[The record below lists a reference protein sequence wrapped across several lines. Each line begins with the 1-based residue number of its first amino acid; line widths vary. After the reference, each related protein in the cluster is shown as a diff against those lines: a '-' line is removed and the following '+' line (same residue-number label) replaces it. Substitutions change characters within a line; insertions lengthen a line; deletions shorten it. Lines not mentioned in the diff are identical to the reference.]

1 MKKLLALVLALVM
14 SLSLVTISNAAFK
27 DADKI
32 SHDEAV
38 TVMNAVGVL
47 VGDNNGNFNAKDNL
61 TRAQAAKIVSYLLL
75 GNKTAEALA
84 GSNKFSDVAKTNWAA
99 GFIDYCATENIVAGV
114 GNGQFAPEGQLTGYQ
129 FAKMLLVALGYD
141 AKIEVFTGNDWQ
153 INVSKR
159 ADQAGLFDDLD
170 GINGNKVLT
179 RDEAAQMAFNA
190 LKSPLI
196 EYENKGGNLSVNGA
210 EINIGATQP
219 KYKTTSTARKDAQTI
234 FANHDNNNVGAYIV
248 EFAEQYYP
256 KLVLTSTTDDFG
268 RPAYQ
273 WSYEQKDLG
282 TFPVKSQLLKS
293 YIGEVTGRD
302 LYDLLGKTV
311 VEGAGKYTFYV
322 SIDGVTDNTID
333 KNLFNETYINKNN
346 KEAVGGTGDGVVTEV
361 YVDNDAKVV
370 YICVINEYLAR
381 AAKDF
386 DAKKDSID
394 LKVYGL
400 DKYTKSTGG
409 KTVTEYFK
417 QIDKSRSKSYNETF
431 KNLSS
436 EDFALLAD
444 AKEDDAFVVTVA
456 NGELQSIVKANVVED
471 TALESFKRN
480 SNVKAGGTTY
490 KYSSAADYDFEVL
503 DNYTTTS
510 GTINLKDKTYNI
522 YLDTHGNLLG
532 IDLVTNADNY
542 VFIAGVDT
550 NGSNISSKNYD
561 ASAIFTDGTMKT
573 IKFKSDKSKIDLSGD
588 LALVNT
594 WCTYTVDKDGVYTLT
609 EVKSQINEANKV
621 KVAQYHDAAFST
633 EIDKKHIA
641 LKGQSGSV
649 AGYDYKA
656 VYGNDDS
663 VYLLAELKKLNG
675 KGIISDVDS
684 IVTGVKDVS
693 MKGWN
698 GATALSKLGL
708 TAPASTSSGVYTLYK
723 NNGYIIATVVVGE
736 DEATNKNLVY
746 AHTNSVEQESYDNT
760 TDQWTWTRKV
770 ISDGEEI
777 EIREVSDSLSYLN
790 QMNQYNW
797 YQVRYNAKGEV
808 ISVRNESTSQTWGLT
823 TNDGSNQGDYVDNIT
838 NLENA
843 VSGTG
848 SKDSVLYSQ
857 RFGAG
862 ATKNDPKPVPTNPTM
877 KGSTLYVDK
886 NFTQGFYVSAD
897 AKIVFIQYNDGKKTT
912 DYDTGAKA
920 VQNYIERLNTKD
932 GVNYSYQIS
941 AILLNGMAK
950 VVVVNDFIDATYKG
964 GTATTPKKGNLTTTA
979 TMAADFTIPGTT
991 TVLKGSKA
999 NGTWTLSKGGLLN
1012 VTVDYTAPE
1021 WAAEGAVVSLTLPV
1035 QYLDSPIPKTGGGN
1049 VTMTVTGTV
1058 KDGKATLKGA
1068 VADLNLTYYAEY
1080 PENIKFGTATAET
1093 LSAVQ
1098 VLYYWSD
1105 NTKVSDSDLATGST
1119 TVLPTTAPSSANA
1132 FKVGFKSVQTAG
1144 TAKATVTNVTAT
1156 GATISAGGDALDAP
1170 TATVKAWVK
1179 DYTTGGAKFNATN
1192 ASNPVVVKFD
1202 KTAVTTTYTVT
1213 NSYKTGAALKVPTG
1227 YTAVNMTL
1235 TLSRDGAGIEQN
1247 GTVKITSADLSA
1259 ALATTAPAALKGLKV
1274 TLSTGNVLYFKND
1287 GATTAATIIGD
1298 DTFKVTGNTTV
1309 DVASVEA
1316 VDGPTIKSVAYVD
1329 VNANGNWDVND
1340 KIIVTYSEAVDTT
1353 EPTLTFTNT
1362 GSTTTVNATSWNTEK
1377 TVATYEIATN
1387 APAAGDTLK
1396 ITAITSN
1403 ATGVKNVGTYTIT
1416 FGANVG
1422 TTSTTPVLS

>member
-219 KYKTTSTARKDAQTI
+219 KYKTTSTAQKVTQTI

-256 KLVLTSTTDDFG
+256 KLVLTQTTDDFG

-322 SIDGVTDNTID
+322 SIDGVTDSKID
-333 KNLFNETYINKNN
+333 GELFNETAINKNN
-346 KEAVGGTGDGVVTEV
+346 KKAIGATGDGVVTEV
-361 YVDNDAKVV
+361 YVNNDTKVV

-386 DAKKDSID
+386 DAKKDTID
-394 LKVYGL
+394 LNVYGL
-400 DKYTKSTGG
+400 KKYTKTTDG
-409 KTVTEYFK
+409 KTVTEYVK
-417 QIDKSRSKSYNETF
+417 TIDKERNKSYNEKF

-456 NGELQSIVKANVVED
+456 NGELQSVVKANVVED
-471 TALESFKRN
+471 TALDAFKHN
-480 SNVKAGGTTY
+480 DNVKAGGTTY

-503 DNYTTTS
+503 DHYTGVGS
-510 GTINLKDKTYNI
+510 DGKINLKDKTYNI

-532 IDLVTNADNY
+532 IDLVTAADNY

-573 IKFKSDKSKIDLSGD
+573 IKYKSDKSSNI
-588 LALVNT
+588 LAGKHAARVNT

-609 EVKSQINEANKV
+609 QVANQINDTNKV
-621 KVAQYHDAAFST
+621 KVAQYHDAAFTT

-641 LKGQSGSV
+641 LKGQDGSV
-649 AGYDYKA
+649 AGYGYKG
-656 VYGNDDS
+656 VYGNDDT
-663 VYLLAELKKLNG
+663 VYLLAKLKALKVG
-675 KGIISDVDS
+675 GIDQGIISDVDS
-684 IVTGVKDVS
+684 VVTGVKNVN
-693 MKGWN
+693 MIGWDTAEAAIEASKSVTPAAN
-698 GATALSKLGL
+698 VTAAT
-708 TAPASTSSGVYTLYK
+708 TSSGVYTLYK

-736 DEATNKNLVY
+736 DDAASKNLVY
-746 AHTNSVEQESYDNT
+746 AVSNNLESESYHKA

-770 ISDGEEI
+770 ISDGEEKI
-777 EIREVSDSLSYLN
+777 ITEVGDALTYLGK
-790 QMNQYNW
+790 MRAGTW

-808 ISVRNESTSQTWGLT
+808 IGVLDGVTTGTYADNYPTWSLTSAVAAP
-823 TNDGSNQGDYVDNIT
+823 GDNSKAEYVDKIQYLGNT
-838 NLENA
+838 LDK
-843 VSGTG
+843 T
-848 SKDSVLYSQ
+848 SKDTVLYNEI
-857 RFGAG
+857 FNN
-862 ATKNDPKPVPTNPTM
+862 KVPTMRN
-877 KGSTLYVDK
+877 STLYVDQ
-886 NFTQGFYVSAD
+886 NLTEGFYVADD
-897 AKIVFIQYNDGKKTT
+897 AKVVFIQENDGKKTT
-912 DYDTGAKA
+912 TYETGAKA
-920 VQNYIERLNTKD
+920 VQSAVESLNAVKDSNPAAYNYQV
-932 GVNYSYQIS
+932 G

-950 VVVVNDFIDATYKG
+950 VVVIRDYVDATYKG
-964 GTATTPKKGNLTTTA
+964 GTTTPVTPTPTPTFEGKTEVSISADGKHFELKVYDLKDKNGKFYSSSNPLVGQDATDALYNALKAAGYTDITFTAPTTGGLTADQYGVTA
-979 TMAADFTIPGTT
+979 KRNGFTYGDTAASPNFVTNGMIFDTNANKDITYVESMNVLIDGK
-991 TVLKGSKA
+991 TVTVGKADTVAAYISGKGSVVS
-999 NGTWTLSKGGLLN
+999 TDGGK
-1012 VTVDYTAPE
+1012 T
-1021 WAAEGAVVSLTLPV
+1021 WAAPGSTDTFDSTKS
-1035 QYLDSPIPKTGGGN
+1035 YLVGSQIKDG
-1049 VTMTVTGTV
+1049 GTV
-1058 KDGKATLKGA
+1058 KAEGQVGTKVDLSKLGFAADSYVQVGASDYIKATE
-1068 VADLNLTYYAEY
+1068 LTFGKTNMDVKTSFSAAGDIVGKLYKATVD
-1080 PENIKFGTATAET
+1080 GTA
-1093 LSAVQ
+1093 Q
-1098 VLYYWSD
+1098 Y
-1105 NTKVSDSDLATGST
+1105 G
-1119 TVLPTTAPSSANA
+1119 
-1132 FKVGFKSVQTAG
+1132 TAG
-1144 TAKATVTNVTAT
+1144 TAITVSGIASTYMLVDGVVTAQASGASFTAGKDMVIVGGYEKYTAAKINSGSLPNTNMVETFDAAAAKVTDST
-1156 GATISAGGDALDAP
+1156 GTYVKVDGKVTVSFRVGNTGFTSTAPGAKITNGTAAPYNIAP
-1170 TATVKAWVK
+1170 TVSGDW
-1179 DYTTGGAKFNATN
+1179 
-1192 ASNPVVVKFD
+1192 
-1202 KTAVTTTYTVT
+1202 
-1213 NSYKTGAALKVPTG
+1213 
-1227 YTAVNMTL
+1227 
-1235 TLSRDGAGIEQN
+1235 
-1247 GTVKITSADLSA
+1247 ADS
-1259 ALATTAPAALKGLKV
+1259 
-1274 TLSTGNVLYFKND
+1274 
-1287 GATTAATIIGD
+1287 
-1298 DTFKVTGNTTV
+1298 
-1309 DVASVEA
+1309 
-1316 VDGPTIKSVAYVD
+1316 
-1329 VNANGNWDVND
+1329 
-1340 KIIVTYSEAVDTT
+1340 
-1353 EPTLTFTNT
+1353 
-1362 GSTTTVNATSWNTEK
+1362 
-1377 TVATYEIATN
+1377 TVAASTILTGTNDATF
-1387 APAAGDTLK
+1387 
-1396 ITAITSN
+1396 S
-1403 ATGVKNVGTYTIT
+1403 GVGGTYRN
-1416 FGANVG
+1416 GAIDFAFTVQVSN
-1422 TTSTTPVLS
+1422 SLAPEFSIS

>member
-219 KYKTTSTARKDAQTI
+219 KYKTTSTAQKASQTI

-256 KLVLTSTTDDFG
+256 KLVLTQTTDDFG

-293 YIGEVTGRD
+293 YVGEVTGRD

-400 DKYTKSTGG
+400 DKYTKTTGG

-573 IKFKSDKSKIDLSGD
+573 IKFKSDKSKIVLSGD

-609 EVKSQINEANKV
+609 EVKDKIDEPNKV
-621 KVAQYHDAAFST
+621 KVAQYHDAAFNT

-746 AHTNSVEQESYDNT
+746 AHTDNVEQESYDNT

-790 QMNQYNW
+790 KMNQYSW

-823 TNDGSNQGDYVDNIT
+823 TNDGSNAGDYVDNIT

-843 VSGTG
+843 VSGTN

-862 ATKNDPKPVPTNPTM
+862 ATKTNPVPVPTNPTM

-886 NFTQGFYVSAD
+886 NFTQGFYVAED

-964 GTATTPKKGNLTTTA
+964 GTPTTSQKGNLATTIANYTHTYADTTTMK
-979 TMAADFTIPGTT
+979 TF
-991 TVLKGSKA
+991 KGSSA
-999 NGTWTLSKGGLLN
+999 NATWNLNDKGLLT

-1021 WAAEGAVVSLTLPV
+1021 WAAEGAVVTMDLQAT
-1035 QYLDSPIPKTGGGN
+1035 YLGSPIAG
-1049 VTMTVTGTV
+1049 VTVTGLSGKIV
-1058 KDGKATLKGA
+1058 GGKATLKGS
-1068 VADLNLTYYAEY
+1068 VANIGLLYYVENAKDLGFTMSNEA
-1080 PENIKFGTATAET
+1080 
-1093 LSAVQ
+1093 LSAVK
-1098 VLYYWSD
+1098 VLWTDKSG
-1105 NTKVSDSDLATGST
+1105 NKIAGLTAMPATLSTSTASVKLTAKLAN
-1119 TVLPTTAPSSANA
+1119 SSA
-1132 FKVGFKSVQTAG
+1132 GSVT
-1144 TAKATVTNVTAT
+1144 TKFTNITGETAT
-1156 GATISAGGDALDAP
+1156 PIA
-1170 TATVKAWVK
+1170 
-1179 DYTTGGAKFNATN
+1179 YTTLNSGWTSTNNVQATDDSKPVIIELDV
-1192 ASNPVVVKFD
+1192 SNMVD
-1202 KTAVTTTYTVT
+1202 TYTVT
-1213 NSYKTGAALKVPTG
+1213 TLTNADLTMPTG
-1227 YTAVNMTL
+1227 YAANKLSV
-1235 TLSRDGAGIEQN
+1235 TLSRTTGIENN
-1247 GTVKITSADLSA
+1247 GTVKITAANLDA
-1259 ALATTAPAALKGLKV
+1259 ALLTSVNGLKV
-1274 TLSTGNVLYFKND
+1274 TLNTGNVLYFKND
-1287 GATTAATIIGD
+1287 GTTAAATIVGG
-1298 DTFKVTGNTTV
+1298 DTFQVTGSMALAIT
-1309 DVASVEA
+1309 SVEA
-1316 VDGPTIKSVAYVD
+1316 YAPTIMSVAYVD
-1329 VNANGNWDVND
+1329 ADGLGTWSVGD

-1353 EPTLTFTNT
+1353 APVLTFS
-1362 GSTTTVNATSWNTEK
+1362 GTTTGTAGWNTEK
-1377 TVATYEIATN
+1377 TVATYTLAT
-1387 APAAGDTLK
+1387 ADPSAGDTLK
-1396 ITAITSN
+1396 ITTITSN
-1403 ATGVKNVGTYTIT
+1403 ATSVKNIGTYTIT
-1416 FGANVG
+1416 FGATVG

>member
-256 KLVLTSTTDDFG
+256 KLVLTQTTDDFG

-621 KVAQYHDAAFST
+621 KVAQYHDAGFNT

-641 LKGQSGSV
+641 LKGQSGSDLIMGTSN
-649 AGYDYKA
+649 AYGYKA
-656 VYGNDDS
+656 VYGNDNS

-790 QMNQYNW
+790 QMNQYSW

-808 ISVRNESTSQTWGLT
+808 ISVRNESTTTTWGLT
-823 TNDGSNQGDYVDNIT
+823 TNNGSNAGDYVDNIT

-857 RFGAG
+857 RFGTG

-886 NFTQGFYVSAD
+886 NFTQGFYVAED

-941 AILLNGMAK
+941 AVLLNGMAK

-964 GTATTPKKGNLTTTA
+964 GTPTTSQKGNLATTIANYTHTYADTTTQK
-979 TMAADFTIPGTT
+979 TF
-991 TVLKGSKA
+991 KGSSA
-999 NGTWTLSKGGLLN
+999 NATWNLNDKGLLT

-1021 WAAEGAVVSLTLPV
+1021 WAAEGAVVTMNLQAT
-1035 QYLDSPIPKTGGGN
+1035 YLGSAISG
-1049 VTMTVTGTV
+1049 VTVTGLSG
-1058 KDGKATLKGA
+1058 KIEGGKATLKGSVADIKLLYYVENAKDLGFTMTSETLSNVNVLWTDKSGNKIAGLTATPATLSTSAASVKLTAKLANSDATNNVTPVFTNITGEAAAPIAYSTLNGGWASTNNVQATDSTKPVIIELDVSNMAETYSITVAPELTTKTLGELYGITGTTDSTIKLVAANVTGIAKGANKTLSVTLDTA
-1068 VADLNLTYYAEY
+1068 VADNAVLELSITVDGVTQTKEVKNAPATTFTFNNITKDINLTKD
-1080 PENIKFGTATAET
+1080 NVKVV
-1093 LSAVQ
+1093 AVP
-1098 VLYYWSD
+1098 
-1105 NTKVSDSDLATGST
+1105 KLAVVAASWT
-1119 TVLPTTAPSSANA
+1119 P
-1132 FKVGFKSVQTAG
+1132 
-1144 TAKATVTNVTAT
+1144 
-1156 GATISAGGDALDAP
+1156 GA
-1170 TATVKAWVK
+1170 V
-1179 DYTTGGAKFNATN
+1179 
-1192 ASNPVVVKFD
+1192 
-1202 KTAVTTTYTVT
+1202 
-1213 NSYKTGAALKVPTG
+1213 
-1227 YTAVNMTL
+1227 
-1235 TLSRDGAGIEQN
+1235 
-1247 GTVKITSADLSA
+1247 
-1259 ALATTAPAALKGLKV
+1259 
-1274 TLSTGNVLYFKND
+1274 
-1287 GATTAATIIGD
+1287 
-1298 DTFKVTGNTTV
+1298 
-1309 DVASVEA
+1309 
-1316 VDGPTIKSVAYVD
+1316 
-1329 VNANGNWDVND
+1329 
-1340 KIIVTYSEAVDTT
+1340 
-1353 EPTLTFTNT
+1353 TLTFNR
-1362 GSTTTVNATSWNTEK
+1362 ALEK
-1377 TVATYEIATN
+1377 T
-1387 APAAGDTLK
+1387 AAETIG
-1396 ITAITSN
+1396 N
-1403 ATGVKNVGTYTIT
+1403 YTIGGVMT
-1416 FGANVG
+1416 AAKL
-1422 TTSTTPVLS
+1422 TAPVLSNGGKTVTFTTDATQDWAVNDTIKLTATIVDAVYSSNMADASVTYKLVAGNKINNGTIDLPTA